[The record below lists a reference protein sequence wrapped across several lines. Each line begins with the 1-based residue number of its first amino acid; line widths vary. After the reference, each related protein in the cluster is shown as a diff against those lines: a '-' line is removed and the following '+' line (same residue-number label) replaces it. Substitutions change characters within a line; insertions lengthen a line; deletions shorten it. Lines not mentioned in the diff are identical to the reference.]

1 MHRLAPR
8 QPRTYAHYLPFS
20 PAQNASPLQQHPFY
34 QRERYND
41 LPEAQ
46 RSLLDTMEKFIN
58 SQTQMKHELRSR
70 SSTDEMRQLMA
81 DVHELT
87 SVQQALA
94 STLEADS
101 IRLQTVSAKVEQDRN
116 DNAMLH
122 QVATH
127 ARDRLSDGSSF
138 VDWLRRFY
146 ERISEEDVARIQRY
160 RLTMEVCDKPIY

>member
-1 MHRLAPR
+1 
-8 QPRTYAHYLPFS
+8 
-20 PAQNASPLQQHPFY
+20 
-34 QRERYND
+34 
-41 LPEAQ
+41 
-46 RSLLDTMEKFIN
+46 MEKFIN